1 VWDAVDAAGAVSL
14 RRMCGDVWRAVHG
27 CAEDLCMTARVWE
40 KMSGRQSVPSVAW
53 GIGKPEVTSW
63 FLFRES

>member
-1 VWDAVDAAGAVSL
+1 
-14 RRMCGDVWRAVHG
+14 MCGDVWRAVHG